1 MHSEQMF
8 EISKKCE
15 CLISIMSMY
24 FAGYSKT
31 NPILATQDFLFRGA
45 TDEKSD
51 FILNFLKELNIDRY
65 TDIH

>member
-1 MHSEQMF
+1 
-8 EISKKCE
+8 
-15 CLISIMSMY
+15 MSMY

>member
-1 MHSEQMF
+1 
-8 EISKKCE
+8 
-15 CLISIMSMY
+15 MSMY

-31 NPILATQDFLFRGA
+31 NPILATQVFLFRGA

-65 TDIH
+65 IDIH